1 MERNNEQ
8 KEQRKKQSKEKVQH
22 VEIEYVVDKKK
33 HVKNESYKDKKDEIN
48 YLKNKVKA
56 KEKEINELKKNIQ
69 RLKEELLRQMADKD
83 NFRKRIERE
92 KNEFYQYA
100 LVNIIKDLLPVLDNF
115 ERALKSTEDDNSA
128 SIREGINMIYN
139 QFLDLLMKQGLK
151 PIKITDK
158 KFDPN
163 LHQAFLTEESNNV
176 KEIEISEELQRGYMF
191 NDRLLRPTLVKV
203 VVPRKERN

>member
-8 KEQRKKQSKEKVQH
+8 KEQGKKQSKEKVQH
-22 VEIEYVVDKKK
+22 FEIEYVVDKKK
-33 HVKNESYKDKKDEIN
+33 HVKKESYKDKKDEIN

-139 QFLDLLMKQGLK
+139 QFLDLLVKQGLK
-151 PIKITDK
+151 PIKIIDK

-203 VVPRKERN
+203 VVPKKERN

>member
-8 KEQRKKQSKEKVQH
+8 KEQGKKQSREKVQH
-22 VEIEYVVDKKK
+22 VGIEYVVDKKK
-33 HVKNESYKDKKDEIN
+33 HVKKESYKDKKDEIN

-69 RLKEELLRQMADKD
+69 RLKEDVLRQMADKD

-151 PIKITDK
+151 PIKIIEK

-163 LHQAFLTEESNNV
+163 LHQAFLTEESNDV
-176 KEIEISEELQRGYMF
+176 EEIEISEELQRGYMF

-203 VVPRKERN
+203 VVPKKERN